1 MFVKPF
7 RRGALTALAT
17 LTLSMGVCMTAGA
30 QTGTPSGEL
39 TAAQLAPLK
48 AKLAQRVPEL
58 PPIDAARATPMAG
71 LIELRA
77 GNHLFYTDASGD
89 FLIDGQ
95 LIDTKAKRNLT
106 AARMEEINKVDF
118 ASFPFKDA
126 LVWRKGNGKRK
137 IVVFADPNCGYC
149 KHLEAEFQQMSD
161 VTVYTFMIPILGG
174 DGKTKIDNIWCSK
187 DRTAAWRDWMLS
199 KVQPAFGLCAGS
211 PGERNLALA
220 QKLNINGTPAVFFED
235 GTRSP
240 GYEPAAAIEQRL
252 RRAEAR
258 MAGAGS

>member
-1 MFVKPF
+1 MFMKPS
-7 RRGALTALAT
+7 RQALGRVLRPTCRPLAVAALAW
-17 LTLSMGVCMTAGA
+17 SVCMGAMA
-30 QTGTPSGEL
+30 QTGDLS
-39 TAAQLAPLK
+39 AAQLAPIK

-77 GNHLFYTDASGD
+77 GNHLFYTDANGD

-106 AARMEEINKVDF
+106 AERMEEINKVDF
-118 ASFPFKDA
+118 ATFPFKDA
-126 LVWRKGNGKRK
+126 VVWRNGNGKRK
-137 IVVFADPNCGYC
+137 MVVFADPNCGYC
-149 KHLEAEFQQMSD
+149 KRLEAEFQQMKD

-174 DGKTKIDNIWCSK
+174 DGKTKIDSIWCSK
-187 DRTAAWRDWMLS
+187 DRTSAWRDWMLS
-199 KVQPAFGLCAGS
+199 KVQPTFGLCAGS
-211 PGERNLALA
+211 PSERNLALA
-220 QKLNINGTPAVFFED
+220 QRLNITGTPAVFFED

-240 GYEPAAAIEQRL
+240 GFEPAASIEQRL

-258 MAGAGS
+258 TGG